1 MKLSGSFTQGGQTQ
15 LHKFHMIRQVLWATF
30 KTSLVI
36 GILWF
41 CFLIYQDFGWKEFYA
56 LAIYYGACLRDDLS
70 FLPHGFLDRVEFPFQ
85 DGQFHDV
92 SCSWLART
100 PSIRH
105 FVTFLQ
111 GRLLEKLFYA
121 VLMMLLSFASLSR
134 FWMRR
139 GKHRQQKK
147 ILQGTTVVK
156 PHQLRKLIKRRDRS
170 DLTLGDVPLLKN
182 RETEHMMIV
191 GTTGT
196 GKSNSLHHLLG
207 QIRARGDR
215 AVIIDTT
222 GSLVSRFYEED
233 RDKLLNP
240 LDKRSLNWDLWSE
253 CKEPYH
259 YTELAQSLIPES
271 GSDPIWWTSA
281 RRLFVTTAQ
290 KLQIK
295 NQRSIKKLLKLS
307 LIDPLSKVSS
317 FYEGTQVSSFMNS
330 AADKTALSVRST
342 LGMYTEAFAYLESD
356 QQHPFSIRSWV
367 RNELKRDESRREEN
381 TNNNN
386 HHHLHHHQNH
396 PNSGNWLF
404 LSSTTEQREL
414 LAPLLSTWLSIAY
427 KALMGLEESY
437 TRRLWFIVDELPSLN
452 VLPNL
457 PKALAEIRKYGGC
470 FVIGLQNLPQLE
482 EMYGMNLTRSM
493 AGLCGTKVVFRT
505 SDAPTAK
512 KLSEFFGEQEVL
524 EPAESI
530 SFGAHQMRDGVNLA
544 EHRRFQA
551 TIPYTNLLNL
561 NNLEAYLQLPGN
573 YPLTKIAFD
582 YLVMENKA
590 SGYDPRTPTE
600 TEENLG
606 FLINALAQGKGSV
619 VDPTISAV
627 DALAESS
634 QQSESLLFQK
644 QDLALREKEEI
655 DLDFSQ

>member
-1 MKLSGSFTQGGQTQ
+1 
-15 LHKFHMIRQVLWATF
+15 MIRQVLWATF

-41 CFLIYQDFGWKEFYA
+41 CFLIYKNFGWKEFYA
-56 LAIYYGACLRDDLS
+56 LAIYYGACIRDNLS
-70 FLPHGFLDRVEFPFQ
+70 FLPHGFLDRVAFPFH
-85 DGQFHDV
+85 DGQFHIV
-92 SCSWLART
+92 SCSWLVRD

-105 FVTFLQ
+105 FVSYFQ
-111 GRLLEKLFYA
+111 GMLLEKLFYSF
-121 VLMMLLSFASLSR
+121 LMMLLSFASLSW

-147 ILQGTTVVK
+147 ILQGTMVVK
-156 PHQLRKLIKRRDRS
+156 PRVLKKLIKRKDRA
-170 DLTLGDVPLLKN
+170 DLSLGGVPLLKN

-196 GKSNSLHHLLG
+196 GKSNSLHHLLR

-253 CKEPYH
+253 CKESYH

-271 GSDPIWWTSA
+271 GSDPIWWNSA

-295 NQRSIKKLLKLS
+295 NQRSIKKFLKLS
-307 LIDPLSKVSS
+307 LIDPLSKVAS
-317 FYEGTQVSSFMNS
+317 FYEGTQVSSFMNV

-367 RNELKRDESRREEN
+367 RSELKREEN
-381 TNNNN
+381 TNNN
-386 HHHLHHHQNH
+386 HLHHYNNNH
-396 PNSGNWLF
+396 SNPGGWLF

-482 EMYGMNLTRSM
+482 ELYGVNLTRSM
-493 AGLCGTKVVFRT
+493 AGLCGTKVIFRT

-512 KLSEFFGEQEVL
+512 KLSEFFGEQEIL

-590 SGYDPRTPTE
+590 SGYDPRIPSE
-600 TEENLG
+600 TEENLS
-606 FLINALAQGKGSV
+606 FLINALAQGKDSV
-619 VDPTISAV
+619 ASPTLSVAAS
-627 DALAESS
+627 DALIDSAP
-634 QQSESLLFQK
+634 QPESLPSRK

-655 DLDFSQ
+655 DLNFSQ

>member
-15 LHKFHMIRQVLWATF
+15 LHKLHMIRQVLWATF

-41 CFLIYQDFGWKEFYA
+41 CFLIYKNFGWKEFYA
-56 LAIYYGACLRDDLS
+56 LTLYYGACLREDLS
-70 FLPHGFLDRVEFPFQ
+70 FLPYGFLDRVGFPFQ
-85 DGQFHDV
+85 DGQFHVV
-92 SCSWLART
+92 SCSWLVRD

-105 FVTFLQ
+105 FMISFQ
-111 GRLLEKLFYA
+111 GMLLEKLFYA
-121 VLMMLLSFASLSR
+121 FLMMLLSFSSLSW
-134 FWMRR
+134 FWMTR

-147 ILQGTTVVK
+147 ILQGTTIVK
-156 PHQLRKLIKRRDRS
+156 PHDLKKLIKRKDRS
-170 DLTLGDVPLLKN
+170 DLSLGGVPLLKN

-196 GKSNSLHHLLG
+196 GKSNCLHHLLR

-222 GSLVSRFYEED
+222 GSLVSKFYREVH
-233 RDKLLNP
+233 DKLLNP
-240 LDKRSLNWDLWSE
+240 LDERSLNWDLWSE

-281 RRLFVTTAQ
+281 RKLFSVTAQ
-290 KLQIK
+290 ELKKIDK
-295 NQRSIKKLLKLS
+295 PSIQKLLELS
-307 LIDPLSKVSS
+307 LISPIAKVSS
-317 FYEGTQVSSFMNS
+317 FYKDTQVASFMNT
-330 AADKTALSVRST
+330 AADKTALSIRST
-342 LGMYTEAFAYLESD
+342 LGMSLEAFSYLKSEKN
-356 QQHPFSIRSWV
+356 PFSIREWV
-367 RNELKRDESRREEN
+367 QKEFETAEDQEGGKHRSKD
-381 TNNNN
+381 
-386 HHHLHHHQNH
+386 
-396 PNSGNWLF
+396 WLF

-437 TRRLWFIVDELPSLN
+437 TRRLWFIIDELPSLN

-482 EMYGMNLTRSM
+482 QIYGVNPTRSIV
-493 AGLCGTKVVFRT
+493 GLCGTKVVFRT

-512 KLSEFFGEQEVL
+512 KLSEFFGEQEIL

-544 EHRRFQA
+544 EHRHLQP
-551 TIPYTNLLNL
+551 TVSYTNLLSL
-561 NNLEAYLQLPGN
+561 NNLQAYLQLPGN
-573 YPLTKIAFD
+573 YPITKITFD
-582 YLVMENKA
+582 YLTMNKQALGYIAREINKDENHIRSA
-590 SGYDPRTPTE
+590 
-600 TEENLG
+600 
-606 FLINALAQGKGSV
+606 IHALVESQEQTLS
-619 VDPTISAV
+619 TIKPPMKPFV
-627 DALAESS
+627 
-634 QQSESLLFQK
+634 SEDDSDRDSLLVQK
-644 QDLALREKEEI
+644 GEKDQRTLDLGTSLSEKHEF
-655 DLDFSQ
+655 D

>member
-1 MKLSGSFTQGGQTQ
+1 MKLSGNFIQGGQTQ
-15 LHKFHMIRQVLWATF
+15 LHKLHMIRQVLWATF
-30 KTSLVI
+30 KASLVI

-41 CFLIYQDFGWKEFYA
+41 CFLIYKNFGWKEFYA
-56 LAIYYGACLRDDLS
+56 LAIYYGACIRDDLS
-70 FLPHGFLDRVEFPFQ
+70 FLPYGFLDRVAFPFQ
-85 DGQFHDV
+85 DGQFHNV
-92 SCSWLART
+92 SCFWLVRA
-100 PSIRH
+100 PSVRH
-105 FVTFLQ
+105 FVVFLQ
-111 GRLLEKLFYA
+111 GALLEKLFYA
-121 VLMMLLSFASLSR
+121 FLVMLLSFSALSW
-134 FWMRR
+134 FWMSR

-156 PHQLRKLIKRRDRS
+156 PRALKKLIKRKDRS
-170 DLTLGDVPLLKN
+170 DLSLGGVPLLKN

-271 GSDPIWWTSA
+271 GSDPIWWNSA

-307 LIDPLSKVSS
+307 LIDPLSKVAS

-356 QQHPFSIRSWV
+356 QQHPFSIRNWV
-367 RNELKRDESRREEN
+367 RNEAEREKN

-386 HHHLHHHQNH
+386 HHHNH
-396 PNSGNWLF
+396 SNPGDWLF

-482 EMYGMNLTRSM
+482 ELYGVNLTRSM

-512 KLSEFFGEQEVL
+512 KLSEFFGEQEIL

-551 TIPYTNLLNL
+551 TIPYTDLLNL
-561 NNLEAYLQLPGN
+561 NNLQAYLQLPGN
-573 YPLTKIAFD
+573 YPLTKIDFD
-582 YLVMENKA
+582 YLVMEPKA
-590 SGYDPRTPTE
+590 SGYDRPFTE
-600 TEENLG
+600 TERNLG
-606 FLINALAQGKGSV
+606 FLIGAIAQGKDSAPSPTLSV
-619 VDPTISAV
+619 AAS
-627 DALAESS
+627 DALVDSA
-634 QQSESLLFQK
+634 QQPESLLSRK
-644 QDLALREKEEI
+644 QDLALRKKEGI

>member
-1 MKLSGSFTQGGQTQ
+1 MTKEEIVMKLFGSFVQGGQTQ
-15 LHKFHMIRQVLWATF
+15 LHKLHMIRQVLWATC

-41 CFLIYQDFGWKEFYA
+41 CFLIYKNFGWKEFYA

-70 FLPHGFLDRVEFPFQ
+70 FLPYGFLDRVGFPFQ
-85 DGQFHDV
+85 DGQFHIV
-92 SCSWLART
+92 SCSWLVRDPA
-100 PSIRH
+100 IRH
-105 FVTFLQ
+105 FVIHFQ
-111 GRLLEKLFYA
+111 GLLLEKLFYA
-121 VLMMLLSFASLSR
+121 FLVMLLSFFSLSW
-134 FWMRR
+134 FWMTR

-147 ILQGTTVVK
+147 ILQGTIVVK
-156 PHQLRKLIKRRDRS
+156 PHQLKKLIKRRDRS
-170 DLTLGDVPLLKN
+170 DLSLGGVPLLKN

-222 GSLVSRFYEED
+222 GSLVSRFYEGD

-290 KLQIK
+290 KLQLK
-295 NQRSIKKLLKLS
+295 NQQSIKKLLKLS
-307 LIDPLSKVSS
+307 LIDPISKVAS
-317 FYEGTQVSSFMNS
+317 FYEGTQVSSFMNV

-356 QQHPFSIRSWV
+356 QQPFSIRSWV
-367 RNELKRDESRREEN
+367 RNELKGEKN

-386 HHHLHHHQNH
+386 SSLND
-396 PNSGNWLF
+396 WLF
-404 LSSTTEQREL
+404 LSSTIEQREL

-452 VLPNL
+452 MLPNL

-482 EMYGMNLTRSM
+482 ELYGVNLTRSM

-512 KLSEFFGEQEVL
+512 KLSEFFGEQEIL

-561 NNLEAYLQLPGN
+561 NNLQAYLQLPGN
-573 YPLTKIAFD
+573 YPLTKIDFD
-582 YLVMENKA
+582 YLVMENKS
-590 SGYDPRTPTE
+590 SGYDRPLTE
-600 TEENLG
+600 TEKNLG
-606 FLINALAQGKGSV
+606 FLIDAIAQGKDSAPSPTLSV
-619 VDPTISAV
+619 AAS
-627 DALAESS
+627 DALIDSA
-634 QQSESLLFQK
+634 QQPESLPSRK

>member
-15 LHKFHMIRQVLWATF
+15 LHKLHMIRQVLWATF

-41 CFLIYQDFGWKEFYA
+41 CFLIYKNFGWKEFYA
-56 LAIYYGACLRDDLS
+56 LTLYYGACLREDLS
-70 FLPHGFLDRVEFPFQ
+70 FLPYGFLDRVDFPFQ
-85 DGQFHDV
+85 DGQFHVV
-92 SCSWLART
+92 SCSWLVRD

-105 FVTFLQ
+105 FVSYFQ
-111 GRLLEKLFYA
+111 GMLLEKLFYA
-121 VLMMLLSFASLSR
+121 FLVMLFSFFSLSW

-139 GKHRQQKK
+139 GKRRQQKK
-147 ILQGTTVVK
+147 ILQGTTIVK
-156 PHQLRKLIKRRDRS
+156 PHDLKKLIKRRDRS
-170 DLTLGDVPLLKN
+170 DLSLGGVPLLKN

-196 GKSNSLHHLLG
+196 GKSNSLHHLLR

-295 NQRSIKKLLKLS
+295 NQQSIKKLLKLS
-307 LIDPLSKVSS
+307 LIDPISKVAS

-356 QQHPFSIRSWV
+356 QQSFSIRSWV
-367 RNELKRDESRREEN
+367 RNEPKGEKN
-381 TNNNN
+381 TNNN
-386 HHHLHHHQNH
+386 HSS
-396 PNSGNWLF
+396 PNDWLF

-482 EMYGMNLTRSM
+482 EMYGVNLTRSM

-512 KLSEFFGEQEVL
+512 KLSEFFGEQEIL
-524 EPAESI
+524 EPSESI

-561 NNLEAYLQLPGN
+561 NNLQAYLQLPGN
-573 YPLTKIAFD
+573 YPLTKIDFD
-582 YLVMENKA
+582 YLSMKPKA
-590 SGYDPRTPTE
+590 SSYDRPLTE
-600 TEENLG
+600 TEKNLG
-606 FLINALAQGKGSV
+606 FLIGAIAQGKDSV
-619 VDPTISAV
+619 ASPTLSVAAS
-627 DALAESS
+627 DALIDSA
-634 QQSESLLFQK
+634 QQPESLLSRK

>member
-1 MKLSGSFTQGGQTQ
+1 
-15 LHKFHMIRQVLWATF
+15 
-30 KTSLVI
+30 
-36 GILWF
+36 
-41 CFLIYQDFGWKEFYA
+41 
-56 LAIYYGACLRDDLS
+56 
-70 FLPHGFLDRVEFPFQ
+70 
-85 DGQFHDV
+85 
-92 SCSWLART
+92 
-100 PSIRH
+100 
-105 FVTFLQ
+105 
-111 GRLLEKLFYA
+111 
-121 VLMMLLSFASLSR
+121 
-134 FWMRR
+134 
-139 GKHRQQKK
+139 
-147 ILQGTTVVK
+147 
-156 PHQLRKLIKRRDRS
+156 
-170 DLTLGDVPLLKN
+170 
-182 RETEHMMIV
+182 MMIV

-271 GSDPIWWTSA
+271 GSDPIWWNSA

-295 NQRSIKKLLKLS
+295 NQRSIKKLLKYS
-307 LIDPLSKVSS
+307 LIDPLSKVAS
-317 FYEGTQVSSFMNS
+317 FYEGTQVSSFMNG
-330 AADKTALSVRST
+330 ATDKTALSVRST
-342 LGMYTEAFAYLESD
+342 LGMYTEAFAYLEFD

-367 RNELKRDESRREEN
+367 RNEAEREKN
-381 TNNNN
+381 TNN
-386 HHHLHHHQNH
+386 HHQHHNN
-396 PNSGNWLF
+396 NSHSNPGDWLF

-427 KALMGLEESY
+427 KALMGLEGSY

-482 EMYGMNLTRSM
+482 ELYGVNLTRSM

-512 KLSEFFGEQEVL
+512 KLSEFFGEQEIL

-561 NNLEAYLQLPGN
+561 NNLQAYLQLPGN
-573 YPLTKIAFD
+573 YPLTKIDFD
-582 YLVMENKA
+582 YLVMEPKV
-590 SGYDPRTPTE
+590 SSYDRPLTE
-600 TEENLG
+600 IEKNLG
-606 FLINALAQGKGSV
+606 FMINAIAQGKDSAPSPTLSV
-619 VDPTISAV
+619 AAS
-627 DALAESS
+627 DALIDSAP
-634 QQSESLLFQK
+634 QPESLLSRK
-644 QDLALREKEEI
+644 QDLALRKKEEI

>member
-1 MKLSGSFTQGGQTQ
+1 MKLSGSFVQGGQTQ
-15 LHKFHMIRQVLWATF
+15 LHKLHMIRQVLWATF
-30 KTSLVI
+30 KASLVI
-36 GILWF
+36 GTLWF

-56 LAIYYGACLRDDLS
+56 LIVYYGACLRDDLS
-70 FLPHGFLDRVEFPFQ
+70 FLPHGFFDRVDFPFQ
-85 DGQFHDV
+85 DGQFHTV

-100 PSIRH
+100 PSIRY

-121 VLMMLLSFASLSR
+121 FLVMLLSFASLSW

-156 PHQLRKLIKRRDRS
+156 PQVLKKLIKRRDRS
-170 DLTLGDVPLLKN
+170 DLSLGDVPLLKN

-196 GKSNSLHHLLG
+196 GKSNSLHHLLR

-222 GSLVSRFYEED
+222 GSLVSRFYED
-233 RDKLLNP
+233 GRDKLLNP

-317 FYEGTQVSSFMNS
+317 FYEETQVSSFMNS

-367 RNELKRDESRREEN
+367 RNELKREEN

-386 HHHLHHHQNH
+386 HNH
-396 PNSGNWLF
+396 SNSGDWLF

-512 KLSEFFGEQEVL
+512 KLSEFFGEQEIL

-590 SGYDPRTPTE
+590 SGYDPRIPTE
-600 TEENLG
+600 TEENLS

-619 VDPTISAV
+619 VDPMLSAV
-627 DALAESS
+627 DALADSS
-634 QQSESLLFQK
+634 QQFESLFSQK

-655 DLDFSQ
+655 DLNFSQ